1 MTSNQ
6 PPRRPPGPPSLGAY
20 RPSTEAGPGGHAR
33 TQPVAMGP
41 GHPPT
46 GGRPPHQPPPGYR
59 PPPPGGR
66 APPPHRPPPH
76 RQGPPDGGGGGIL
89 KIAAI
94 ALFAIVGLAAA
105 GAAALYLLG
114 PADLVR
120 DQIVARV
127 KQQTGRDLLIKGAT
141 KFSFYPSLGVS
152 MSDVAL
158 SAPPGMEAPPLVTI
172 KTLTASVALK
182 PLLNRRVEVEEVR
195 LDEPVLTLQVDRNG
209 RKSWEFASAGVGDA
223 PLRYAQATD
232 PAVATDAPAIPP
244 QTGAP
249 AAPRIEKLS
258 LGRLRITRGTAL
270 YSDQRTGTTET
281 VSGMDLTIAAPSFE
295 GTATAN
301 GSLFFRDEALDLTSE
316 ITSPAE
322 FLKSSSGRIVAQ
334 VKGAPLDLRY
344 EGTARFIAGADLEGN
359 LALSAPSVERLA
371 AFVQKKPRTGGGA
384 DDPIAVTGKL
394 SSSSNTWTL
403 SGATGAIGRTKGN
416 GDVSVTTG
424 GARPIVKANLK
435 FAEIDLNAILGDDPT
450 SARSTAAP
458 QPAPAPAAK
467 PVAPVGPR
475 SIEDLLK
482 DNPAAPG
489 TAVRGFTQRSGW
501 SEQPYDFAGLMLVDA
516 DAGISVG
523 RLFYK
528 DIKIGQSIVTLALK
542 GGVLKVDFTDIQLYG
557 GRGKGLV
564 AIDASDLAIP
574 RLTANVAFDGVEGLP
589 LLSDAA
595 GLDWLSGKARIVAGV
610 TGQGRNQAAVMNSL
624 GGSADISYKDGAIIG
639 INIPGLLRNIGQ
651 GKLSGLSSSP
661 TEKTDFS
668 EMTSSWAIN
677 NGVAR
682 NSDLKLVGPLIRVTG
697 QGAVKL
703 GERTLDYTMRT
714 KIVADTRGQGGPLDI
729 GGLEVP
735 IKISGPWEK
744 PKFAPDVGGVLKDPE
759 KAVETIKEI
768 GKQFKGKDAKELL
781 RGILGGGGQ
790 PAPQQ

>member
-1 MTSNQ
+1 
-6 PPRRPPGPPSLGAY
+6 GAY

-33 TQPVAMGP
+33 PGPGAIGP
-41 GHPPT
+41 GHPPP
-46 GGRPPHQPPPGYR
+46 GGRPPQQPPHGYR
-59 PPPPGGR
+59 PPPAGGR
-66 APPPHRPPPH
+66 APPPHRPAPYRP
-76 RQGPPDGGGGGIL
+76 GPPDGGGGGIL

-94 ALFAIVGLAAA
+94 AFFAIVGLAGA

-120 DQIVARV
+120 DQLVARV

-152 MSDVAL
+152 MSDVTL

-172 KTLTASVALK
+172 KTLTASVALR
-182 PLLNRRVEVEEVR
+182 PLLNREVEVEEVR
-195 LDEPVLTLQVDRNG
+195 LDEPVLTLQVDRSG
-209 RKSWEFASAGVGDA
+209 RKSWDFASASGGHA

-232 PAVATDAPAIPP
+232 ANVATDAPAMPP
-244 QTGAP
+244 APGGP

-258 LGRLRITRGTAL
+258 LGNLRITRGTVL
-270 YSDQRTGTTET
+270 YSDQRTGMTET
-281 VSGMDLTIAAPSFE
+281 VSGMDLAIAAPSLE

-301 GSLFFRDEALDLTSE
+301 GSFRFRDEALDLTSE

-322 FLKSSSGRIVAQ
+322 FLKSSSGRIIVQ

-344 EGTARFIAGADLEGN
+344 DGTASFTAGADLEGN
-359 LALSAPSVERLA
+359 LALSAASLQRLA
-371 AFVQKKPRTGGGA
+371 AFAQKKPRTGSGP
-384 DDPIAVTGKL
+384 DEPIAVTGKL
-394 SSSSNTWTL
+394 SSAANTWTL
-403 SGATGAIGRTKGN
+403 SGAKGAVGRTKGT
-416 GDVSVTTG
+416 GDVAITTG
-424 GARPIVKANLK
+424 GARPILKANLK
-435 FAEIDLNAILGDDPT
+435 FAEIDLNAILGGDPT
-450 SARSTAAP
+450 SPPPPAAE
-458 QPAPAPAAK
+458 PAPALPAK
-467 PVAPVGPR
+467 PGAPTGPR

-482 DNPAAPG
+482 DNPPAPG
-489 TAVRGFTQRSGW
+489 TAVRGFAQRSGW
-501 SEQPYDFAGLMLVDA
+501 SEEPYDFSDLTLIDA
-516 DAGISVG
+516 DARINVG

-528 DIKIGQSIVTLALK
+528 EIKIGQSIVALALK

-564 AIDASDLAIP
+564 AIDATDPVLP
-574 RLTANVAFDGVEGLP
+574 RMTTNVAFDGVEGLP
-589 LLSDAA
+589 LLRDAA
-595 GLDWLSGKARIVAGV
+595 GLDWLSGKAKIVAGV
-610 TGQGRNQAAVMNSL
+610 TGQGRNQAAIMNSL

-651 GKLSGLSSSP
+651 GKLSGLSSAP

-697 QGAVKL
+697 EGAVKL
-703 GERTLDYTMRT
+703 GERTIDYTLKT
-714 KIVADTRGQGGPLDI
+714 KIVADARGQGGPIDI

-735 IKISGPWEK
+735 LKIKGPWEK
-744 PKFAPDVGGVLKDPE
+744 PQFAPDVGGVLKDPE